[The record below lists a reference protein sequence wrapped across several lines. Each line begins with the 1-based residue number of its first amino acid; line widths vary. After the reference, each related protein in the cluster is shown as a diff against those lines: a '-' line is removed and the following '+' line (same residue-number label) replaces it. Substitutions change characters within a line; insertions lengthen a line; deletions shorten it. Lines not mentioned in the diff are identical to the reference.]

1 MPVPLSRGR
10 WAGVLSQ
17 EGGAGYKDDRLGPR
31 IARRRAN
38 GRVVWMVSGCGDG
51 RRSRKRRGRRGC
63 VDWGDLLLCL
73 GFAGLARG
81 LWGRSLLGNV
91 AVYLLRGWVLVA
103 ASAQGRVAGSFDGG
117 LRSGVGGSC
126 SRVLAAKRSKSCAG
140 TGESL
145 LRCSR
150 CLPIV
155 HSRLPHKMN

>member
-1 MPVPLSRGR
+1 MVGLCGWCLVVVMGGGPGRG
-10 WAGVLSQ
+10 
-17 EGGAGYKDDRLGPR
+17 GGGEVAL
-31 IARRRAN
+31 I
-38 GRVVWMVSGCGDG
+38 GR
-51 RRSRKRRGRRGC
+51 
-63 VDWGDLLLCL
+63 DLLLCL

-81 LWGRSLLGNV
+81 LWGRSLLGNA